1 MQRAS
6 NSATV
11 EPLTSSLVGDIDMI
25 LCLIWYGLTAN
36 SVVILIITTAF
47 PSARLME
54 GVTNFR
60 PSQTLDI
67 QRLKLDKSLFKENS
81 S

>member
-47 PSARLME
+47 PFCEINGRRDKFRL
-54 GVTNFR
+54 
-60 PSQTLDI
+60 
-67 QRLKLDKSLFKENS
+67 RLSIFKDS